1 MDASVL
7 LVVVEI
13 LVLLGD
19 VVKTELVLLLFL
31 EVSMDLSDLAY
42 LVKSLLLRVDYL
54 SPSKL
59 RQALAGCYRSRFG

>member
-19 VVKTELVLLLFL
+19 VVKAELVLLLCL
-31 EVSMDLSDLAY
+31 EVSMDL
-42 LVKSLLLRVDYL
+42 
-54 SPSKL
+54 
-59 RQALAGCYRSRFG
+59 